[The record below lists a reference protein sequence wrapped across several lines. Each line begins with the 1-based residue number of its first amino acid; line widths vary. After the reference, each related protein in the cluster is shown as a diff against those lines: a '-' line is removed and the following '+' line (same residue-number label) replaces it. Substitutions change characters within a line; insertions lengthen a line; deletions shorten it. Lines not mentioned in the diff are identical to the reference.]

1 MKKISS
7 LYRTTLAALFLALCI
22 VLPISLHSIPQ
33 AGILFSPMHIPV
45 LLCGLICGPYYGL
58 LCGILG
64 PILSSALTG
73 MPVPAKLPGMIIELA
88 IYGLISGLILTTL
101 KKGNQLL
108 QLYISLLVAMLLGRA
123 VAGVTQAF
131 IFVGT
136 SYTWEAWATSY
147 FVTSFPGIL
156 IQLTLIPIV
165 YFALQRTRLLP
176 EDK

>member
-1 MKKISS
+1 MKRTSS
-7 LYRTTLAALFLALCI
+7 LYRTTLAALCLALCI
-22 VLPISLHSIPQ
+22 VLPIGLHSIPK
-33 AGILFSPMHIPV
+33 AGALLSPMHIPV
-45 LLCGLICGPYYGL
+45 LLCGIICGPYYGL

-88 IYGLISGLILTTL
+88 IYGLASGLILTIL

-108 QLYISLLVAMLLGRA
+108 QIYISLLAAMLLGRI
-123 VAGVTQAF
+123 VAGITQAF
-131 IFVGT
+131 LFVGA

-156 IQLTLIPIV
+156 VQLILIPII
-165 YFALQRTRLLP
+165 YFALQRTHLLP